1 SSISMKCSLAH
12 ASSRAWSGS
21 RLSAT
26 SSGLGVANL
35 RAFNVPIKRPFF
47 EVLVR
52 LIIAVLFVC
61 ISATVTPASL
71 THVILPTLGLVAVL
85 VPACRPL
92 VAFLATSRT
101 DLTSGE
107 RAFISWMAPR
117 GIVAATAT
125 TFGTK
130 LAHAHVGGASKIL
143 PVAFLVIAATVPLYG
158 LTAAPMARRLGV
170 TRSTRSRPLM
180 VGGDPWVLDLA
191 RAFRAAGL
199 EIMMWAPSGDQ
210 RREIQQ

>member
-1 SSISMKCSLAH
+1 VFLLAVGIGGGG
-12 ASSRAWSGS
+12 AANGLAVMWFLSKLDLDEVLVGPCQLACVVGVAAVCDVFRDESG
-21 RLSAT
+21 LIAAILI
-26 SSGLGVANL
+26 GLGVANL

-85 VPACRPL
+85 VLACRPL

-117 GIVAATAT
+117 AIVAATAT
-125 TFGTK
+125 PFGTK
-130 LAHAHVGGASKIL
+130 
-143 PVAFLVIAATVPLYG
+143 
-158 LTAAPMARRLGV
+158 
-170 TRSTRSRPLM
+170 
-180 VGGDPWVLDLA
+180 
-191 RAFRAAGL
+191 
-199 EIMMWAPSGDQ
+199 
-210 RREIQQ
+210 